1 MKMRKFATIRRRK
14 DNLPIDKLL
23 RLNNS
28 EKVIVN
34 RVKLNELIFEYQ
46 FNSNNKNPKA
56 EKILLRAA
64 EELSKQD
71 EKQNNLV
78 WGVEMSV
85 EDAKI
90 VFADDHK
97 RIIGNVFKLA

>member
-1 MKMRKFATIRRRK
+1 MRKFATIRRRK

-23 RLNNS
+23 RLSNS
-28 EKVIVN
+28 QKVIVN

-46 FNSNNKNPKA
+46 FNSNNKKPKA

-64 EELSKQD
+64 QKLSKQD

-85 EDAKI
+85 EDAKV

>member
-1 MKMRKFATIRRRK
+1 MRKFAAIRRRK

-23 RLNNS
+23 RLSNS
-28 EKVIVN
+28 EMVIVN

-46 FNSNNKNPKA
+46 FNSNNKNPEA

-64 EELSKQD
+64 QELSKQD

-85 EDAKI
+85 EDAKV

>member
-1 MKMRKFATIRRRK
+1 MRKFATIRRRK

-23 RLNNS
+23 RLSNS

-46 FNSNNKNPKA
+46 FNSNNKNPKT

>member
-1 MKMRKFATIRRRK
+1 MRKFATIRRRK

-46 FNSNNKNPKA
+46 FNSKNKNPKA

>member
-1 MKMRKFATIRRRK
+1 MIQ
-14 DNLPIDKLL
+14 N
-23 RLNNS
+23 
-28 EKVIVN
+28 
-34 RVKLNELIFEYQ
+34 
-46 FNSNNKNPKA
+46 
-56 EKILLRAA
+56 
-64 EELSKQD
+64 

>member
-1 MKMRKFATIRRRK
+1 MRKFATIRRRK

-23 RLNNS
+23 RLSNS

-64 EELSKQD
+64 EE
-71 EKQNNLV
+71 QNNLV